1 MAGEFGTVLTP
12 IMVDLEKLVAQ
23 ANEMAP
29 LPESSVRLARLI
41 GNAKTDISELVDIIK
56 YDAPLTGRL
65 LRASNSAVAAGD
77 NGATTAEEAVMR
89 LGTGQLLALAMAVG
103 TKPLLNPPLQAYGYN
118 EGGLWR
124 HSVAA
129 AVAAEFLP
137 RFSRLDV
144 PPEVF
149 TAALLHDIGKIVMNR
164 FLSTEILLCLKHA
177 EEVHHLSRI
186 EAETRLLHIHH
197 GELGGMIARH
207 WGLPDRIAQA
217 IVHHHDPEAGKSSLC
232 DFTYIANLLA
242 KHIEAAKNGA
252 KYDLA
257 IPDPILQRAGF
268 SSDSFRNYT
277 LAAVGGFEKVNAR
290 YSAV

>member
-1 MAGEFGTVLTP
+1 
-12 IMVDLEKLVAQ
+12 MVDLEKLVAQ

-77 NGATTAEEAVMR
+77 NRATTAEEAVMR

-103 TKPLLNPPLQAYGYN
+103 TKPLLNPPLPAYGYG

-144 PPEVF
+144 PPEAF

-164 FLSTEILLCLKHA
+164 FLSAEILLCLKQA
-177 EEVHHLSRI
+177 EEVDHLSRI
-186 EAETRLLHIHH
+186 EAEKMLLHVHH

-207 WGLPDRIAQA
+207 WGLPDRMAQA
-217 IVHHHDPEAGKSSLC
+217 IAHHHDPEAGKSSLC
-232 DFTYIANLLA
+232 DFTYVANLLA
-242 KHIEAAKNGA
+242 KHLEAAKNGA
-252 KYDLA
+252 RYVLV
-257 IPDPILQRAGF
+257 IPDPILERAGF
-268 SSDSFRNYT
+268 DSDSFRNYT